1 MLIHSGPGQ
10 LLGAKELKQK
20 SYVHKSG
27 KLLKILL
34 TYDEEQNQIASI
46 CVTGDFF
53 LYPEETLE
61 KIEHN
66 LTGVT
71 VEAENIRH
79 IIAQFSADSQAFGF
93 DANSLCTAIMLC
105 VRQDEKTPH

>member
-1 MLIHSGPGQ
+1 MLIHCGPGHLQ
-10 LLGAKELKQK
+10 GAKELKQK

-34 TYDEEQNQIASI
+34 TYDEEQNQISSI
-46 CVTGDFF
+46 CITGDFF
-53 LYPEETLE
+53 LYPEETLD

-66 LTGVT
+66 LIGVT
-71 VEAENIRH
+71 VEAENIRY
-79 IIAQFSADSQAFGF
+79 IIAQSLADSHAFGF

-105 VRQDEKTPH
+105 VRQDEKSAH